1 VPGILFS
8 AYQKFYSALSILDK
22 FNKEKSFF
30 DNISS
35 LDGFFSEFRNVTF
48 VLQKSIAHTDYSI
61 IYKTNCEK
69 YLYDCRWF
77 VEKRNETIKEHPF
90 QLIKQV
96 KITVYSPK
104 SGSRICTQK
113 FTIDEDVELP
123 VLIDR
128 FRELF
133 MKINPIEVFF
143 SAEFSFFE
151 KLSQEDLYDKL
162 IFGIKSMASFLKAMY
177 TDIGEYCVLCEQL
190 IEKIERFK
198 FSLLPKDM
206 LLVNDYAYYPLKN
219 EFERAERISIILPW
233 QSKTI
238 KRMQLSCF
246 MRNVPR
252 EYADDYFMQF
262 IVMHALQQNTE
273 LLKTIMIIFQDNT
286 FELDSFDSDL
296 KITIYRKINETA
308 TRILNEDINEI
319 YYMQVYVA
327 CPASLSLINTT
338 SKERRSHAQKE
349 YLSFMKVDRYLN
361 EEECDFEG
369 DKLNNTKYIYNQLM
383 KGRSKRL
390 EFGKINMI
398 PIVESFKKKGFGLV

>member
-1 VPGILFS
+1 MPGILFP

-35 LDGFFSEFRNVTF
+35 LDGFFSEYRNVTF
-48 VLQKSIAHTDYSI
+48 VLQKSIAHTDYSTF
-61 IYKTNCEK
+61 YKSNREK
-69 YLYDCRWF
+69 YLSDCIWF

-123 VLIDR
+123 VLIDQ
-128 FRELF
+128 FRQLF

-151 KLSQEDLYDKL
+151 EHSQEDLYDKL
-162 IFGIKSMASFLKAMY
+162 IFGIQSMAGFLKAMY
-177 TDIGEYCVLCEQL
+177 ADIGEHCVLCEQL
-190 IEKIERFK
+190 MERIERFK
-198 FSLLPKDM
+198 FPFLPRDM

-219 EFERAERISIILPW
+219 EFERAERISIILPG
-233 QSKTI
+233 QNKTI
-238 KRMQLSCF
+238 NRTQLWHF
-246 MRNVPR
+246 MRNVPS
-252 EYADDYFMQF
+252 ECADEYFMQF
-262 IVMHALQQNTE
+262 IIMHVLQQNTE
-273 LLKTIMIIFQDNT
+273 LMKTIMIVFQDNT

-296 KITIYRKINETA
+296 KTTTYRKINETA
-308 TRILNEDINEI
+308 MRILNEDINEI
-319 YYMQVYVA
+319 YYMQVYVV

-369 DKLNNTKYIYNQLM
+369 DKLNNMKYIYNQLM

-390 EFGKINMI
+390 KLGKINMT
-398 PIVESFKKKGFGLV
+398 PIVEAFRLKNL